1 MDRRHQRDQ
10 QLESMA
16 KPTGNA
22 RKAGPRPWELE
33 KYIYQESSTD
43 DGRSSHSD
51 PRLELA
57 QQSHALYQESDFI
70 PHDGDPEQIH
80 PTFGLGTTSDLHASD
95 PSASDLGTLAGRDR
109 GWQPRKPKRQP
120 QINWNGPGLLFAG
133 RNRTRNPNLA
143 NRDRSLG
150 PAGLAALR
158 RFTGGR

>member
-1 MDRRHQRDQ
+1 MDRITRIKQ
-10 QLESMA
+10 QEGMA

-22 RKAGPRPWELE
+22 GKAGPRPWELE

-57 QQSHALYQESDFI
+57 RHTHDLYQESDFI

-95 PSASDLGTLAGRDR
+95 PSASDLGTLAGKKE
-109 GWQPRKPKRQP
+109 GWLPRRP
-120 QINWNGPGLLFAG
+120 QINWNGPGLRFAG
-133 RNRTRNPNLA
+133 RDRTRNPNLA
-143 NRDRSLG
+143 DRDRSLG

-158 RFTGGR
+158 AFATGR